1 MTGAACPRVSLE
13 TFAFSLK
20 SQGQPWAGVDGIRMV
35 PWAVQGSVPTRTTTH
50 IYIYIYNYFTYIPNG
65 TYLYVWWNWWRNNTA
80 YAIIGPTLRKH
91 LHFFE
96 SQVQTRHDFHAFQ
109 KRVILL
115 WMEEILHQLIDGLS
129 RCNPIMHSSVSE
141 LPIVTNCCRTFFH
154 YGRVWKCGISSKL
167 AIGGT

>member
-50 IYIYIYNYFTYIPNG
+50 TYIYNWLVVSTPLKNISQWEGLSHILWKIKNIPNHQPDNYTYIPNG
-65 TYLYVWWNWWRNNTA
+65 NYLYVWWNWWRNNTA

-96 SQVQTRHDFHAFQ
+96 SQVQTRHDFQAFQ
-109 KRVILL
+109 KKVILL

-129 RCNPIMHSSVSE
+129 
-141 LPIVTNCCRTFFH
+141 H
-154 YGRVWKCGISSKL
+154 YL
-167 AIGGT
+167 